1 MEKYD
6 IIIIG
11 AGPAG
16 LTAGIYAGRQGTSA
30 LILDKDAAGGKSRE
44 IAKMENYPGFKEISG
59 SELIDKMNDQMQNT
73 VLEEFNHVETIA
85 KIEEGEYNFKI
96 NTIKNTYLS
105 KTLILTTGTIR
116 KQLNVKGE
124 EEFKGRGVSYCAT
137 CDGMFFKGKDIIV
150 AGGGNTTLEEALFLN
165 NLGCNVT
172 IIHKKSKLKAEE
184 FLQNKITEKEIKV
197 LLNTKIEEIKGE
209 QIVSSVIIKKDSEV
223 REIPIN
229 GIFIS
234 EDYKPQNTLVKEL
247 NIELDET
254 NHIKTDKNQRTNI
267 EYVYAAGDV
276 CGGLKQWVVACAEG
290 AIAATSAYEDLKI

>member
-30 LILDKDAAGGKSRE
+30 LILDKDAAGGKGRE

-137 CDGMFFKGKDIIV
+137 CNGMFFKGKDIIV
-150 AGGGNTTLEEALFLN
+150 AGGGNTALEEALFLN

>member
-30 LILDKDAAGGKSRE
+30 LILDKDAAGGKGRE

-73 VLEEFNHVETIA
+73 VLEEFNHVEAIA

-150 AGGGNTTLEEALFLN
+150 AGGGNTALEEALFLN

-223 REIPIN
+223 QEIPIN

-267 EYVYAAGDV
+267 EYIYAAGDV